1 MSGNLVLV
9 NGRILTMDPDRP
21 EVAAVAMLGGRIAAV
36 GSDDEVREAVGP
48 RVETIDLR
56 GRTATP
62 GLNDA
67 HAHPMGVG
75 HALSD
80 LNVATPP
87 NASIRDIIER
97 VVAETRRRVPGT
109 WIVGRG
115 YDQARLAEQ
124 RHPTRHDLDPVSPSH
139 PVLLIRACHHIG
151 VANSRA
157 LELAGISAEQLTAM
171 STASRPVSCARRHC
185 RLSVQLSA
193 SRPRSRSLRRSCAR
207 AGST

>member
-21 EVAAVAMLGGRIAAV
+21 EVTAVAILGGRIAAIGSDADVRAAV
-36 GSDDEVREAVGP
+36 GS

-67 HAHPMGVG
+67 HAHPMSVG

-80 LNVATPP
+80 LNLATPP

-97 VVAETRRRVPGT
+97 VAAETRRRTPGA
-109 WIVGRG
+109 WIIGRG

-124 RHPTRHDLDPVSPSH
+124 RHPTRHDLDPYS
-139 PVLLIRACHHIG
+139 
-151 VANSRA
+151 
-157 LELAGISAEQLTAM
+157 
-171 STASRPVSCARRHC
+171 
-185 RLSVQLSA
+185 
-193 SRPRSRSLRRSCAR
+193 
-207 AGST
+207 